1 MGSNKQIFF
10 ETNIIM
16 AKIVILRAFNIK
28 NVASPI
34 YALLSVI
41 RQQMSPFDPFR
52 GGGRQ
57 KGTMSPFFRRASL
70 TMGHSATKCPRPS
83 VEVPPAPHMYL
94 FLATRKCWLGKC
106 CPTGSEVFLLD
117 AEVCAE
123 AESGRESGRFAGS
136 VQYSLEHRQVCSAG
150 FPWDW

>member
-41 RQQMSPFDPFR
+41 RQQMSPFDPIR

-57 KGTMSPFFRRASL
+57 KGTMSPFFYRFFF
-70 TMGHSATKCPRPS
+70 
-83 VEVPPAPHMYL
+83 Y
-94 FLATRKCWLGKC
+94 
-106 CPTGSEVFLLD
+106 
-117 AEVCAE
+117 
-123 AESGRESGRFAGS
+123 ES
-136 VQYSLEHRQVCSAG
+136 
-150 FPWDW
+150 FP